1 MGVMIQ
7 IGNVPEKVHSE
18 LKARAALAGMS
29 LSDYI
34 LKELARSVEQPIPQE
49 LRPTLQEFLER
60 LSTRR
65 PVELTESIAD
75 AVRAEREG
83 R

>member
-1 MGVMIQ
+1 MSVMIQ
-7 IGNVPEKVHSE
+7 VRNVPDQVHRE

-34 LKELARSVEQPIPQE
+34 LKELEKDLQ
-49 LRPTLQEFLER
+49 RPTPKQLLER
-60 LSTRR
+60 LRTRR
-65 PVELTESIAD
+65 PVELSESVAD
-75 AVRAEREG
+75 AVRAEREN